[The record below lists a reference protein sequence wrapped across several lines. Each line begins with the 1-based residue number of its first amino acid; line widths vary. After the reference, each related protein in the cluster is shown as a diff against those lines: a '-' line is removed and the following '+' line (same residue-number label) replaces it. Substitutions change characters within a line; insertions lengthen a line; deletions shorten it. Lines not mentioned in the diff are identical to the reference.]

1 MKFRKILISMLSVA
15 SILSGSFAPATS
27 VMAAGNQSVEIGDVE
42 VTKEQLEDGVT
53 IVLAKNEEGT
63 FEQTVYYD
71 IDVSSIPQ
79 PTATADGELEWAEF
93 HLGFNHWN
101 DDTGRL
107 YFTISADEP
116 MSKVT
121 GNAYVKSTSIF
132 SSKPFYSDMFKK
144 KLYGSMKTSRTLKEN
159 VDTGDEKKVR
169 IGFSSVVLLTTAN
182 QKGYFSDTSQVV
194 KR

>member
-1 MKFRKILISMLSVA
+1 MNIELL
-15 SILSGSFAPATS
+15 
-27 VMAAGNQSVEIGDVE
+27 

-71 IDVSSIPQ
+71 IDVSSNPQ

-132 SSKPFYSDMFKK
+132 SSKPFYSDTFKK

-159 VDTGDEKKVR
+159 VDTGDEKKYLTHYILPFILHIR
-169 IGFSSVVLLTTAN
+169 RGQLTSHLFSMTIP
-182 QKGYFSDTSQVV
+182 D
-194 KR
+194 